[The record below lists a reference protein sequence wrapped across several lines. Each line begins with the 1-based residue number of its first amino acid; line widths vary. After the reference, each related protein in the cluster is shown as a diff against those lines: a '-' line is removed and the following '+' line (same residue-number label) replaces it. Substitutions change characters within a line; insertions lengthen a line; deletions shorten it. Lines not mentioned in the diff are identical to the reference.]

1 MLSRARRCAWI
12 AALAALAFAPGAAA
26 DDGPRKQEII
36 FDEIPAHTIDDAPF
50 DIVARSSSGLPLT
63 LTVVSGPA
71 VLDGKTLKLTGTTG
85 LVIIRASQAGNAAF
99 APARDAERAFTVLAR
114 PSPPSILSGPM
125 SREVAIGDA
134 LVLTVEASG
143 EPPPSFQW
151 RKDNVPIT
159 GATARALTIAQAS
172 LNDSG
177 SYDVVATN
185 ASGRAASAPARV
197 TVGKRHQSISFQSAG
212 NATAGQP
219 VTLSANASSG
229 LPVRFEIVSGVGT
242 LSGDIL
248 TSQAGTVVVQ
258 AIQSGDA
265 NFEAAMPVTQTFIF
279 AAAQGQHN
287 P

>member
-12 AALAALAFAPGAAA
+12 AALAALAFVPGAAA